1 MTKSVIGQGIA
12 RVEGESKVT
21 GKCVYSAD
29 VLRADALWAGFLRSP
44 YPHARILNIDAS
56 RALRLPGVKAVVT
69 GRDVSPRL
77 IGCALQDEPVLAQDR
92 VRYIGE
98 KVAGVA
104 AIDKDV
110 VEEALALI
118 EVEYEELPAV
128 FDPLEAMKPEA
139 PLLHPDYATYK
150 GPNKEPSLKNARSVE
165 RGKKGNIE
173 EGFAESDEI
182 FENSFRTHMV
192 HQAYL
197 EPRAGVVEIDHQ
209 GRVAV
214 WHCHQAP
221 FLVRKWLAD
230 HADIP
235 EEMIVVHPV
244 STGGS
249 FGGKLGYEDIG
260 CLYYLARA
268 AARPVKFVESYTE
281 ELLDGQP
288 RHAAVITLRTG
299 VKKDGRL
306 WAWQGKIFYNGGAYG
321 ARTPRNGMNG
331 TMLLAGAYR
340 TPHTRMEGYVV
351 YTNQVPCGFFRAP
364 GELQTL
370 FAVESHMDMMA
381 EALGLDPL
389 EFRLLNVLKEG
400 DSKPTGEPM
409 RDPRG
414 LEVLEEVAKISGWRK
429 ARDRRAKSGS
439 PILTGRGIA
448 LGDRHIGTGESSA
461 ELFLESDGSLRLATA
476 VRDVGVGAYTMHR
489 MVTAETLGV
498 EAETVRIDIAGT
510 DTGAYDEGVRGQR
523 GTYVEGQAVLRAA
536 QSLIKVLRQE
546 ASAFWK
552 VPVEQIHWEKGRAVL
567 QGTKKVLHLHDL
579 ARHSNGPL
587 KGYGHCKGSRP
598 DTYAFQAL
606 VAEVEVERETG
617 QVKVRQ
623 LYFAVDATK
632 IINPVIYQG
641 QIDGAVTQGLGFS
654 LIEKLAV
661 EDGRVTTL
669 SLGDYKIPNIQ
680 DVPPLTTSRVQALEG
695 PGPFG
700 AKAVAESGI
709 GIVAPAIANAIYNAT
724 GLRTKELPITAEKV
738 LEGLVKGES

>member
-1 MTKSVIGQGIA
+1 MKDSVIGQGIP

-21 GKCVYSAD
+21 GKCLYSAD
-29 VLRADALWAGFLRSP
+29 VSRADVLWAGFLRSP
-44 YPHARILNIDAS
+44 YPHARILNIDTS
-56 RALRLPGVKAVVT
+56 RARQLPGVKAIVT
-69 GRDVSPRL
+69 GKDVSPRL
-77 IGCALQDEPVLAQDR
+77 IGCALQDEPLLAQDR

-110 VEEALALI
+110 VEEALGLI
-118 EVEYEELPAV
+118 EVEYEELAAV

-139 PLLHPDYATYK
+139 PLLHPDYANYK
-150 GPNKEPSLKNARSVE
+150 GPNKVPSLKNARSVE
-165 RGKKGNIE
+165 RGSKGNIE

-192 HQAYL
+192 HQAFI
-197 EPRAGVVEIDHQ
+197 EPRAGLIDIDQQ

-235 EEMIVVHPV
+235 EEMVVVHPV

-249 FGGKLGYEDIG
+249 FGGKLGYEDVG

-268 AARPVKFVESYTE
+268 AGRPVKFVESYTE

-306 WAWQGKIFYNGGAYG
+306 WAWDGKIYYNGGAYG

-331 TMLLAGAYR
+331 TLLLAGAYR

-389 EFRLLNVLKEG
+389 EFRLPNVLRQG
-400 DSKPTGEPM
+400 DTKPTGEPL

-414 LEVLEEVAKISGWRK
+414 VEVLEEVAKISGWRK
-429 ARDRRAKSGS
+429 ARRRQAKGG
-439 PILTGRGIA
+439 PTILTGRGMA

-461 ELFLESDGSLRLATA
+461 ELFLEPDGSLRLATA
-476 VRDVGVGAYTMHR
+476 VRDVGVGAHTMHR
-489 MVTAETLGV
+489 MVTAEALGV
-498 EAETVRIDIAGT
+498 GPESVRIDIAGT

-523 GTYVEGQAVLRAA
+523 GTYVEGQAVLRTA
-536 QSLIKVLRQE
+536 QSLIELLRQE
-546 ASAFWK
+546 AAAFWK
-552 VPVEQIHWEKGRAVL
+552 VPVEQIRWEKGRARL
-567 QGTKKVLHLHDL
+567 GGTKKVLQLLDL
-579 ARHSNGPL
+579 ARLSNGPL
-587 KGYGHCKGSRP
+587 KGYGHCKGARP

-617 QVKVRQ
+617 QVRVQQ
-623 LYFAVDATK
+623 LYFVVDATK
-632 IINPVIYQG
+632 VINPIIYQG

-661 EDGRVTTL
+661 EDGRVMTL
-669 SLGDYKIPNIQ
+669 SLGDYKIPTIC
-680 DVPPLTTSRVQALEG
+680 DVPPLITSRVQAQEG

-709 GIVAPAIANAIYNAT
+709 GIVAPAIANAIYDAT
-724 GLRTKELPITAEKV
+724 GVRIKEMPITAEKV
-738 LEGLVKGES
+738 LKGLVKAES

>member
-1 MTKSVIGQGIA
+1 MKDRVIGQGIP

-21 GKCVYSAD
+21 GKCLYSAD
-29 VLRADALWAGFLRSP
+29 VIRADALWAGFLRSP
-44 YPHARILNIDAS
+44 YPHACILNVDTR
-56 RALRLPGVKAVVT
+56 RACQLPGVKAVIT
-69 GRDVSPRL
+69 GKDVSPRL

-92 VRYIGE
+92 VRYVGE

-104 AIDKDV
+104 AIEKDV
-110 VEEALALI
+110 VEEALRLI
-118 EVEYEELPAV
+118 EVEYEEQPAV
-128 FDPLEAMKPEA
+128 FDPLEAMKSEA
-139 PLLHPDYATYK
+139 PLLHPDYAAYK
-150 GPNKEPSLKNARSVE
+150 GPNKEPSLKNVRSVE
-165 RGKKGNIE
+165 RASKGNIE
-173 EGFAESDEI
+173 EGFAESDAI

-192 HQAYL
+192 HQAFI
-197 EPRAGVVEIDHQ
+197 EPRAGLIDIDQH

-244 STGGS
+244 ATGGS

-268 AARPVKFVESYTE
+268 AGRPVKFVESYTE

-288 RHAAVITLRTG
+288 RHAAVIMLRTG

-306 WAWQGKIFYNGGAYG
+306 WAWHGRIFYNGGAYG

-331 TMLLAGAYR
+331 TFLLAGAYR

-351 YTNQVPCGFFRAP
+351 YTNQLPCGFFRAP

-389 EFRLLNVLKEG
+389 EFRLLNVLRDG
-400 DSKPTGEPM
+400 DKKPTGEPLG
-409 RDPRG
+409 DPRG
-414 LEVLEEVAKISGWRK
+414 LEVLAEAAKISGWRK
-429 ARDRRAKSGS
+429 ARGGQAKGR
-439 PILTGRGIA
+439 PTILTGRGIA

-461 ELFLESDGSLRLATA
+461 ELFLEPDGSLRLATA

-498 EAETVRIDIAGT
+498 DPETVGIDIAGT
-510 DTGAYDEGVRGQR
+510 DTGTYDEGVRGQR
-523 GTYVEGQAVLRAA
+523 GTYVEGQAVFRAA
-536 QSLIKVLRQE
+536 QSLIEALCQE
-546 ASAFWK
+546 AAAFWK
-552 VPVEQIHWEKGRAVL
+552 VPMEQIHWEKGRAVL
-567 QGTKKVLHLHDL
+567 KGTKKYLHLSDL
-579 ARHSNGPL
+579 ARLSNRSL
-587 KGYGHCKGSRP
+587 KGYGHCKGARP
-598 DTYAFQAL
+598 NTYTFQAL
-606 VAEVEVERETG
+606 VAQVEVERETG

-632 IINPVIYQG
+632 VINPIIYQG

-654 LIEKLAV
+654 LIEQLAI

-669 SLGDYKIPNIQ
+669 SLGDYKIPTIC
-680 DVPPLTTSRVQALEG
+680 DVPPLTTSRVQAQEG

-709 GIVAPAIANAIYNAT
+709 SIVAPAIANAIYDAT
-724 GLRTKELPITAEKV
+724 GVRIREMPITAEKV
-738 LEGLVKGES
+738 LEGLVKARS